1 MSGTSS
7 NRIPRAATKIF
18 CERSDLNHGQLMI
31 VYQHHERDRRQR
43 LSGRRAGV
51 DIHPWAKLVSI
62 VDVFDA
68 MTGKRPYRKSITAAE
83 ALQFIERNAG
93 THFDPEMAKC
103 WISAMKKA

>member
-1 MSGTSS
+1 
-7 NRIPRAATKIF
+7 
-18 CERSDLNHGQLMI
+18 MI
-31 VYQHHERDRRQR
+31 VYQHHERVD
-43 LSGRRAGV
+43 GNGYPVGV
-51 DIHPWAKLVSI
+51 PACDIHPWAKLVSI

-103 WISAMKKA
+103 WISAMRKA